1 MDKASVDKKSIE
13 AQVFELISYMTV
25 SARNLIEE
33 PTRYGPF
40 RLVDSASRLIDIV
53 KSFGLDSER
62 LAGLQAKIEGG
73 KYSAMGPEEEYKV
86 FLEGLVSYLVDEI
99 GK

>member
-1 MDKASVDKKSIE
+1 VDKSSVDKRSIE

-33 PTRYGPF
+33 PARYGPF
-40 RLVDSASRLIDIV
+40 RLVDSASRLIDIL
-53 KSFGLDSER
+53 KSQGLASER
-62 LAGLQAKIEGG
+62 LDGLQAKIEGG
-73 KYSAMGPEEEYKV
+73 KYSAMGPEEEYKA
-86 FLEGLVSYLVDEI
+86 FLEGLVSYLVEEI

>member
-33 PTRYGPF
+33 PARYGPF
-40 RLVDSASRLIDIV
+40 RLVDSASRLIDIL
-53 KSFGLDSER
+53 KAQGLASER
-62 LAGLQAKIEGG
+62 LDGLQAKIEGG
-73 KYSAMGPEEEYKV
+73 KYSAMGPEEEYKA

>member
-1 MDKASVDKKSIE
+1 MDKSSVDKRSIE

-33 PTRYGPF
+33 PARYGPF
-40 RLVDSASRLIDIV
+40 RLVDSASRLIDIL
-53 KSFGLDSER
+53 KSQGLASER
-62 LAGLQAKIEGG
+62 LDGLQAKIEGG
-73 KYSAMGPEEEYKV
+73 KYSAMGPEEEYKA
-86 FLEGLVSYLVDEI
+86 FLEGLVSYLVEEI

>member
-33 PTRYGPF
+33 PARYGPF
-40 RLVDSASRLIDIV
+40 RLVDSASRLIDIL
-53 KSFGLDSER
+53 KAQGLASER
-62 LAGLQAKIEGG
+62 LDGLQAKIEGG

-86 FLEGLVSYLVDEI
+86 FLEGLVSYLVEEI